1 MNQTQT
7 LPTGGTVP
15 RGSPSLQEL
24 FEAQRLAEQL
34 PVLDAALHRAEQ
46 RLRAERSS
54 EGQELY
60 FMARILRGTIHQQ
73 SSGLDDQ
80 AVEEKNAYTL
90 SNSRFWEEYYANV
103 DADRFDWYS
112 TWDTPINWLSLGVST
127 LGSVIGPFLF
137 ANASILML
145 GCGRSDMSQQMYR
158 EGFRNITNVDISS
171 GLLERLRRGFERE
184 MPLMSWRWMNA
195 SSMDTEDQS
204 FDVVLEKGTLDSLQD
219 NSELFQAAVR
229 ESHRVLRS
237 DGLFISVTDTE
248 KLQQLQSI
256 APFSCEAFAG
266 HLDSQRRLLLYVCRR
281 RSGLL
286 EHLRSWF
293 KSEL

>member
-1 MNQTQT
+1 MRLVTFPPW
-7 LPTGGTVP
+7 LLLAAGD
-15 RGSPSLQEL
+15 GSLSRIRDSLEL

-80 AVEEKNAYTL
+80 APRDPRNAYTL

-219 NSELFQAAVR
+219 RFCP
-229 ESHRVLRS
+229 
-237 DGLFISVTDTE
+237 TT
-248 KLQQLQSI
+248 
-256 APFSCEAFAG
+256 
-266 HLDSQRRLLLYVCRR
+266 
-281 RSGLL
+281 
-286 EHLRSWF
+286 
-293 KSEL
+293 